1 MSWLI
6 PISSFSRWSERPN
19 EGAAGEH
26 VGEHP
31 LEPCVR
37 ATSAAS
43 IYVEPVL
50 RSRRPHRKSV
60 QACRLASRINVP
72 DGGVLCRRD
81 RPRAGAN
88 FESGR
93 ERPHRDCSVKA
104 RLSVEWGRSRP
115 DASQI
120 VPHDVGPS
128 RARFLPHSPAPATD
142 SVARFYQPRTLSIAA
157 EGGPAAWH

>member
-1 MSWLI
+1 MSLLT
-6 PISSFSRWSERPN
+6 PISSSSRWSGPPKQRAP
-19 EGAAGEH
+19 GEH

-37 ATSAAS
+37 ATNAAS
-43 IYVEPVL
+43 TCGKPVL
-50 RSRRPHRKSV
+50 RACRRDRKSV
-60 QACRLASRINVP
+60 QARRLASHINVP

-81 RPRAGAN
+81 QPRAGAN

-93 ERPHRDCSVKA
+93 ERPHRDSSVKA

-128 RARFLPHSPAPATD
+128 RARFLPHSPAPVPD
-142 SVARFYQPRTLSIAA
+142 SVARLDQPGTLSIA
-157 EGGPAAWH
+157 ERGPAAWH

>member
-1 MSWLI
+1 MSLLT
-6 PISSFSRWSERPN
+6 PISSFSRWSERPKQS
-19 EGAAGEH
+19 AVGEH

-37 ATSAAS
+37 ANNAAS
-43 IYVEPVL
+43 TCGEPAL
-50 RSRRPHRKSV
+50 RARRRHRKSV
-60 QACRLASRINVP
+60 QAGRLAPHINAP
-72 DGGVLCRRD
+72 DGGVLCRPD
-81 RPRAGAN
+81 RPRTGAN

-120 VPHDVGPS
+120 VPHDVGPT
-128 RARFLPHSPAPATD
+128 RARIVPHSSAPVAD